1 MYANKTL
8 WACFFSFGGIDIPL
22 LYKSRFVC
30 AHIGQN
36 RHIYPPSIF
45 HIHFDSRHPPPFAQ
59 VDGGGCYREKF
70 FYFFLFSF
78 GFRFD
83 SVFRIILFN
92 YFDSIKVRHLILDS
106 IFRNICVLTRL
117 IFARYSLS
125 VLRYVYSYQFWLVPA
140 LQILCFNSST
150 LYLFNSS
157 ACCKQTFMLMWVC
170 FMLVLAI
177 LRLSDVFSSVL
188 GVVYR
193 LGLK

>member
-1 MYANKTL
+1 MRTHRAKTAHL
-8 WACFFSFGGIDIPL
+8 PAEYILHTFWLEAPSPYSSGWRWGL
-22 LYKSRFVC
+22 LSRK
-30 AHIGQN
+30 
-36 RHIYPPSIF
+36 IF
-45 HIHFDSRHPPPFAQ
+45 L
-59 VDGGGCYREKF
+59 
-70 FYFFLFSF
+70 FFLFSF

-83 SVFRIILFN
+83 SVFQAILFN

-170 FMLVLAI
+170 FMLILAI
-177 LRLSDVFSSVL
+177 LRLSDVFSFVL